1 MHLFGANY
9 ARLGVANE
17 PRVERQHGAL
27 VGYGLE
33 TGKHREVGNE
43 STQ

>member
-9 ARLGVANE
+9 ARLGVATN
-17 PRVERQHGAL
+17 RGSNDSMARLAAC
-27 VGYGLE
+27 GLE
-33 TGKHREVGNE
+33 TGKHREVRNE